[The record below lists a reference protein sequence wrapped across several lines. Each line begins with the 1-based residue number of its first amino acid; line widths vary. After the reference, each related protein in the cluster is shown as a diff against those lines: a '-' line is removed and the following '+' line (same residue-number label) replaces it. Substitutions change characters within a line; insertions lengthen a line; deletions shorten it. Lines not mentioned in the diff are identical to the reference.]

1 MFQFCW
7 DPDCNTGRNG
17 QAYRSHRM
25 YIPNHILPPE
35 CGVVSNNSNNNGTGS
50 SSSNDN
56 GNFDTLNTNTN
67 TAYTTTI
74 PNTHSTTI
82 PNASLSNL
90 LEMSNEIQINEIMD
104 NITATK
110 RSSTTTTTTTK

>member
-1 MFQFCW
+1 
-7 DPDCNTGRNG
+7 
-17 QAYRSHRM
+17 M

-67 TAYTTTI
+67 TAYT
-74 PNTHSTTI
+74 HSTTI

-110 RSSTTTTTTTK
+110 RSSTTTTTTTTTK